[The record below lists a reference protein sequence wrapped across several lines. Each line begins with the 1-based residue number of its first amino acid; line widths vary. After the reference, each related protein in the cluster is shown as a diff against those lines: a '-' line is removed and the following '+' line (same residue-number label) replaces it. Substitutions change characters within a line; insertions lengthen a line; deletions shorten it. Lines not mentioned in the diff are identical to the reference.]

1 MGIEQDI
8 QQKKAFQSV
17 HQKVAV
23 NIFFT
28 DGWLR
33 DKMKSWLSP
42 FGITMKQYN
51 VLRILKGAKSS
62 ISTHTLRDRMID
74 RMSDVSR
81 LVDRMVAKG
90 WISKCVSPIDK
101 RLVEINIES
110 AGLELLQK
118 MEDAG
123 DVMTEVLF
131 NLSEEEAEM
140 LSNLL
145 DKMRS

>member
-8 QQKKAFQSV
+8 HQTKAFKSAFE
-17 HQKVAV
+17 KAAV

-28 DGWLR
+28 DGWLSDR
-33 DKMKSWLSP
+33 MKLWLSP

-62 ISTHTLRDRMID
+62 VSTCILRERMID

-90 WISKCVSPIDK
+90 WITKCTSPVDK
-101 RLVEINIES
+101 RLVEINIEQS
-110 AGLELLQK
+110 GLDLLEK
-118 MEDAG
+118 MENAG
-123 DVMTEVLF
+123 DIMQSIMS
-131 NLSEEEAEM
+131 NLSEKEAEQ
-140 LSNLL
+140 LSLLL
-145 DKMRS
+145 DKMRG

>member
-8 QQKKAFQSV
+8 QQKKAFQSAY
-17 HQKVAV
+17 QKVAV
-23 NIFFT
+23 NIFYT

-51 VLRILKGAKSS
+51 VLRILKGAKGS
-62 ISTHTLRDRMID
+62 ISTCILRDRMID

-90 WISKCVSPIDK
+90 WISKCISPVDK
-101 RLVEINIES
+101 RLVEINIEPS
-110 AGLELLQK
+110 GLELLEQ
-118 MEDAG
+118 MNNAG
-123 DVMTEVLF
+123 DVMSKLLS
-131 NLSEEEAEM
+131 NLSEEEANQ
-140 LSNLL
+140 LSMLL